1 MINWKVRFKNK
12 RWLLAFAS
20 QLMILFQVLLTV
32 LNTLGVTDFQI
43 TDQIKTD
50 VLTVVNSIF
59 VLLSMMGVIQD
70 PTTKGYG
77 DSERAL
83 GYKDPQ

>member
-12 RWLLAFAS
+12 GWVMAFVS
-20 QLMILFQVLLTV
+20 QLMILAQVLLTV
-32 LNTLGVTDFQI
+32 LNTLGVTDFQL
-43 TDQIKTD
+43 TEQIKSE
-50 VLTVVNSIF
+50 VLTVVNSVF
-59 VLLSMMGVIQD
+59 VLLSLMGVIQD
-70 PTTKGYG
+70 PTTKGFG